1 MKIIDQFKT
10 GDEIVRLEPA
20 KPYHTGTRDRSY
32 LGEKLTF
39 IGIANGNIYL
49 ERDDKSAMTKILDNK
64 EMILHYDI
72 WSEGWNY
79 WQDPKELFSKEIVNI
94 RYLKAC
100 LDKAL
105 IEENYEEAEKIR
117 KQIDEI

>member
-1 MKIIDQFKT
+1 MKTIDQFKT

-20 KPYHTGTRDRSY
+20 KPYRTGIRDRSY

-49 ERDDKSAMTKILDNK
+49 ERDDKSTMTRLLNTK
-64 EMILHYDI
+64 ETNLNYDI
-72 WSEGWNY
+72 WSEGWDY
-79 WQDPKELFSKEIVNI
+79 WKDPKELFTKEIVNV

-105 IEENYEEAEKIR
+105 VEENYEEAEKIR
-117 KQIDEI
+117 KQIDEL

>member
-1 MKIIDQFKT
+1 MKTIDQFKT

-20 KPYHTGTRDRSY
+20 KPYQTGTRDRSY

-49 ERDDKSAMTKILDNK
+49 ERDDKSAMTRILDNK
-64 EMILHYDI
+64 EMNLNCDI
-72 WSEGWNY
+72 WSEGWDY

-94 RYLKAC
+94 SYLKAC

-105 IEENYEEAEKIR
+105 VEENYEEAEKIR
-117 KQIDEI
+117 KQIDGL